1 MGKLFY
7 TGSDFSTAPISFV
20 FRPGDTTICRFVPV
34 VDDTIALEGNE
45 TFVVNLTSTTP
56 GFMTTT
62 PSVPVIIRDND
73 GKDKIMHRNWVH
85 CMRFIFCSFNGIL

>member
-1 MGKLFY
+1 MVNYY
-7 TGSDFSTAPISFV
+7 TGLDFSTASISFV
-20 FRPGDTTICRFVPV
+20 FRPSDTTICHSIPI

-73 GKDKIMHRNWVH
+73 SKIK
-85 CMRFIFCSFNGIL
+85 